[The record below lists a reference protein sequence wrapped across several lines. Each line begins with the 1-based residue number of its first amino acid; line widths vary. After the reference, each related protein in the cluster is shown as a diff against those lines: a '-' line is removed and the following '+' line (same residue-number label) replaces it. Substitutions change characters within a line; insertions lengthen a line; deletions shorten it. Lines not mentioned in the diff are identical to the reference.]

1 MPRAPKGCAATGCD
15 ERVVGRVY
23 CDAHTLR
30 NRRSPSDLARSSRDE
45 RRRRSGAVTAWVAV
59 NGWVCPGWERPRH
72 ASTDLTAAHS
82 LAVAKGGVGSLLF
95 VLCRSCNARQGVDP
109 F

>member
-1 MPRAPKGCAATGCD
+1 MPRAPKGCAAVGCD

-23 CDAHTLR
+23 CAAHALR
-30 NRRSPSDLARSSRDE
+30 NRSPSDLARSSRGE
-45 RRRRSGAVTAWVAV
+45 RYRRSFAVTAWVDV
-59 NGWVCPGWERPRH
+59 NGWVCPGWERPEH
-72 ASTDLTAAHS
+72 PSTDLTAAHS
-82 LAVAKGGVGSLLF
+82 TAVARGGVGSALF